1 MKSHVHHTIPRSRG
15 GTDESWNLV
24 ELDPYTHAYEHALDF
39 VLFEHAPHFDFR
51 HQAWPL
57 LPVDLQK
64 AVLNRHSEWL
74 SENNPMYKQEAK
86 DKISAQK
93 KGENHHFF
101 GVTGEQNPHSGMKRS
116 PETCLNISKAKKGKP
131 GRRLSEDEKKALSER
146 MSGDGNPA
154 TRTEVK
160 KKISETKKGK
170 PLAIND
176 KPKSESH
183 RESLS
188 KALKEYHAK
197 KKAQNEQ
204 VQPLV

>member
-1 MKSHVHHTIPRSRG
+1 MQTRTHTHHKIPVSRG
-15 GTDESWNLV
+15 GADDEWNLV
-24 ELDPYTHAYEHALDF
+24 EMDPYTHAYEHALDF

-57 LPVDLQK
+57 LPADLQE

-131 GRRLSEDEKKALSER
+131 GRKLSEDEKKALSER
-146 MSGDGNPA
+146 MAGAGNPA
-154 TRTEVK
+154 TRAEVR
-160 KKISETKKGK
+160 KKISEAKKGK

-176 KPKSESH
+176 KPKSEAH
-183 RESLS
+183 RENLS

-197 KKAQNEQ
+197 RK
-204 VQPLV
+204 VS

>member
-1 MKSHVHHTIPRSRG
+1 MKTHVHHTIPRSRG

-57 LPVDLQK
+57 LPVDLQE

-86 DKISAQK
+86 DKVSAQK

-131 GRRLSEDEKKALSER
+131 GRKLSGDEKKALSER
-146 MSGDGNPA
+146 MSGAGNPA
-154 TRTEVK
+154 TRTEVRE
-160 KKISETKKGK
+160 KISETKKGK

-183 RESLS
+183 RENIS

-197 KKAQNEQ
+197 KKAQNE
-204 VQPLV
+204 

>member
-1 MKSHVHHTIPRSRG
+1 MKSHTHHTIPRSRG

-24 ELDPYTHAYEHALDF
+24 ELDFYTHAYEHALDF

-57 LPVDLQK
+57 LPVDLQE

-131 GRRLSEDEKKALSER
+131 GRKPSEDEKKALSER
-146 MSGDGNPA
+146 MSGACNPA
-154 TRTEVK
+154 TRAEVRE
-160 KKISETKKGK
+160 KISETKKGK

-183 RESLS
+183 RENLS

-197 KKAQNEQ
+197 KKTQNEQ

>member
-1 MKSHVHHTIPRSRG
+1 MENKTHTHHKIAKSRG
-15 GTDESWNLV
+15 GTDDEWNLV
-24 ELDPYTHAYEHALDF
+24 EMDPYTHAYEHALDF

-57 LPVDLQK
+57 LPVDLQE
-64 AVLNRHSEWL
+64 AVLSRHSEWL
-74 SENNPMYKQEAK
+74 SENNPMYKQEVK

-101 GVTGEQNPHSGMKRS
+101 GVTGEQNPNTGMKRS

-131 GRRLSEDEKKALSER
+131 GRKLSKDEKEALSER
-146 MSGDGNPA
+146 MTGAGNPA
-154 TRTEVK
+154 TRAEVR
-160 KKISETKKGK
+160 KKISESMKGK

-176 KPKSESH
+176 KPKSQTH
-183 RESLS
+183 RENLS

-197 KKAQNEQ
+197 RK
-204 VQPLV
+204 VS